1 MNVNPDEQ
9 PLTQEQI
16 ATVLYQC
23 HEGLVKAYK
32 SQKLFSDEL
41 YYLGQLAKNA
51 GDLVKIGIEKQKH
64 EEINNQKGDA

>member
-1 MNVNPDEQ
+1 MSIDPDEQ

-16 ATVLYQC
+16 AKVLYQC

-41 YYLGQLAKNA
+41 YHLGQLAKNT
-51 GDLVKIGIEKQKH
+51 GDLIKVGISINNEK
-64 EEINNQKGDA
+64 INNQKGDK